1 MIQQVACFQ
10 LQSLALVEQAGK
22 QAAEPMPAA
31 GRLGLGKLQEPAS
44 NAQHSLFPYLA
55 PCFLLNALV
64 LWVSLMLL
72 LNYKA
77 HFKASASQT
86 CWVAGGGCH
95 YSTV

>member
-31 GRLGLGKLQEPAS
+31 GRLGVGKLQEPAS
-44 NAQHSLFPYLA
+44 KAQHSFFPHLA
-55 PCFLLNALV
+55 PCFLPNALV
-64 LWVSLMLL
+64 LRISLMLL

-77 HFKASASQT
+77 HFEASASQA
-86 CWVAGGGCH
+86 CWVAGGGRR
-95 YSTV
+95 YSPV